1 MKMTDDELLAKI
13 KNEER
18 NSLDYFAGSLA
29 DERAENMELY
39 LGDKTRELA
48 AVEGR
53 SSVVSMDV
61 QEAVE
66 SMMPYL
72 MKVFCSGDEVVKFN
86 PVSAEDVPQAEQETD
101 YVNHVIVNQNNFF
114 LVATQWFK
122 DALINK
128 NGYVKYWWDE
138 SETVTEE
145 RYEGLTD
152 AEFQMLLAD
161 PSVEPIEHE
170 YEPLEN
176 TPEAQALIEA
186 AEEGDEQASA
196 LVAQMPM
203 LHEVKVKVH
212 NTKGRVRI
220 EPCPPEEVLV
230 SADERSLDPNS
241 VRFLEHRQWKTISE
255 LREMGYDVEDDIA
268 DDSSTLFLSTEWL
281 SRNEYAEEDI
291 GRDVGTGA
299 MRRVVYREV
308 YLMVDYDG
316 DGIAER
322 RMICLVGDKIL
333 ENETADIVPF
343 ANITPYIMPH
353 KHIGRALAD
362 YVKDIQVIKSVIMR
376 NVLDNFYASNNGR
389 WAISNKVNLD
399 DLLVSRPGGIVR
411 VEGSPGSEIMPLVQS
426 PIGNAAFPLME
437 YLDTN
442 KENRTG
448 ITRYNQGLDAN
459 SLNKTASGISQIM
472 SAAQAKQ
479 ELIARTFAETGV
491 KQLFSGIHKLI
502 LQHAKEQEMVRL
514 RNQWVP
520 VDPRQWK
527 TRTDM
532 TVSVGLGTG
541 NKQEML
547 VQIMQILQVQEKA
560 LALGIAT
567 PQNIYESCIELT
579 KNAGFKDGDKYWT
592 NPAQTPPQPKPDPEQ
607 SKIQGMVM
615 LEQMKQ
621 KAQGEQSEKEIILQA
636 QKDLQK
642 AQLDAEV
649 KRMQAE
655 LEAAKEAN
663 RLEFEK
669 WKTELVESNKI
680 VLQQMQ
686 LKQQAMSV
694 NALKEGE
701 TLTEYDENGTE
712 QPTSALTGLVEAMNN
727 NVMALMQMQDAKH
740 QQLVEVLTKPKQIIR
755 DANGRVAGVQ

>member
-13 KNEER
+13 KDEER
-18 NSLDYFAGSLA
+18 VSLDYLSGTLA

-39 LGDKTRELA
+39 LGDKTRELT

-86 PVSAEDVPQAEQETD
+86 PVSAEDVKQAEQETD
-101 YVNHVIVNQNNFF
+101 YINHVIVNQNNFF

-161 PSVEPIEHE
+161 PTVEPIEHE
-170 YEPLEN
+170 YEPEEN
-176 TPEAQALIEA
+176 TPEIAQLIEL
-186 AEEGDEQASA
+186 AEAGDEQA
-196 LVAQMPM
+196 QMIVSQLPM
-203 LHEVKVKVH
+203 LHEVKVKVT
-212 NTKGRVRI
+212 NVKGRVVI
-220 EPCPPEEVLV
+220 EPCPPEETLV
-230 SADERSLDPNS
+230 SADERSLDPNK
-241 VRFLEHRQWKTISE
+241 VRFFEHRTYKTISE
-255 LREMGYDVEDDIA
+255 LREMGYDVDEDIG
-268 DDSSTLFLSTEWL
+268 DDNELYLSTEWL
-281 SRNEYAEEDI
+281 SRQEFNEDEI
-291 GRDVGTGA
+291 GRDSAQGV
-299 MRRVVYREV
+299 MRRVVYREA
-308 YLMVDYDG
+308 YILVDFDG

-322 RMICLVGDKIL
+322 RRVCIVGSTIL
-333 ENETADIVPF
+333 DNETCDLVPF
-343 ANITPYIMPH
+343 ASITPYIMPH

-399 DLLVSRPGGIVR
+399 DLLVSRPGGVVR

-472 SAAQAKQ
+472 NAAQAKQ

-491 KQLFSGIHKLI
+491 KQLFHGVHKLI
-502 LQHAKEQEMVRL
+502 QQHGKQAEMVRL
-514 RNQWVP
+514 RNEWIP

-532 TVSVGLGTG
+532 TVAVGLGTG

-592 NPAQTPPQPKPDPEQ
+592 NPTEQQQQPQQPDPKALEAQ
-607 SKIQGMVM
+607 AKAQQAQAQMQFDTQKA
-615 LEQMKQ
+615 LADHQTKQEQMNIDAQ
-621 KAQGEQSEKEIILQA
+621 YKAQQIELQRTKQEQDFYISMQTLVAKQQEASDKQQSDMVRLME
-636 QKDLQK
+636 
-642 AQLDAEV
+642 EV
-649 KRMQAE
+649 K
-655 LEAAKEAN
+655 LENSKLLAKIYN
-663 RLEFEK
+663 DVLMPN
-669 WKTELVESNKI
+669 TEI
-680 VLQQMQ
+680 D
-686 LKQQAMSV
+686 
-694 NALKEGE
+694 G
-701 TLTEYDENGTE
+701 G
-712 QPTSALTGLVEAMNN
+712 
-727 NVMALMQMQDAKH
+727 
-740 QQLVEVLTKPKQIIR
+740 I
-755 DANGRVAGVQ
+755 

>member
-13 KNEER
+13 KDEER
-18 NSLDYFAGSLA
+18 VALDYLSGTLA

-39 LGDKTRELA
+39 LGDKTRELT

-86 PVSAEDVPQAEQETD
+86 PVSAEDVQQAEQETD
-101 YVNHVIVNQNNFF
+101 YINHVIVNQNNFF

-170 YEPLEN
+170 YEPEESN
-176 TPEAQALIEA
+176 PEIEAIIEA
-186 AEEGDEQASA
+186 AENGDEQA
-196 LVAQMPM
+196 QMIVSQLPM
-203 LHEVKVKVH
+203 LHEVKVKVT
-212 NTKGRVRI
+212 NTKGRVVI
-220 EPCPPEEVLV
+220 EPCPPEETLV
-230 SADERSLDPNS
+230 SADERSLDPNK
-241 VRFLEHRQWKTISE
+241 VRFFEHRTYKTISE
-255 LREMGYDVEDDIA
+255 LREMGFDVEDDIA
-268 DDSSTLFLSTEWL
+268 DDNELYLSTEWL
-281 SRNEYAEEDI
+281 SRLEFAEDDT
-291 GRDVGTGA
+291 GREAGTGV
-299 MRRVVYREV
+299 MRRVVYREA
-308 YLMVDYDG
+308 YILVDFDG

-322 RMICLVGDKIL
+322 RRVCIVGSTIL
-333 ENETADIVPF
+333 DNETCDLVPF

-399 DLLVSRPGGIVR
+399 DLLVSRPGGVVR

-472 SAAQAKQ
+472 NAAQAKQ

-491 KQLFSGIHKLI
+491 KQLFNGVHKLI
-502 LQHAKEQEMVRL
+502 LQHSKQPEMVRL
-514 RNQWVP
+514 RNQWIP

-532 TVSVGLGTG
+532 TVAVGLGTG

-567 PQNIYESCIELT
+567 PKNIYESCIELT
-579 KNAGFKDGDKYWT
+579 KNAGFKDGEKYWT
-592 NPAQTPPQPKPDPEQ
+592 NPSEQQQQPQQPDP
-607 SKIQGMVM
+607 KA
-615 LEQMKQ
+615 LEVQANQQQAQAQLQFDTQ
-621 KAQGEQSEKEIILQA
+621 KALADHQIKQEQVELQRTKQEQDFYIA
-636 QKDLQK
+636 MQTLAANQQAASDKLQKDMV
-642 AQLDAEV
+642 QLMEEV
-649 KRMQAE
+649 K
-655 LEAAKEAN
+655 LENSKLLAKIYN
-663 RLEFEK
+663 DNTQINGGLP
-669 WKTELVESNKI
+669 
-680 VLQQMQ
+680 
-686 LKQQAMSV
+686 
-694 NALKEGE
+694 NA
-701 TLTEYDENGTE
+701 
-712 QPTSALTGLVEAMNN
+712 
-727 NVMALMQMQDAKH
+727 
-740 QQLVEVLTKPKQIIR
+740 
-755 DANGRVAGVQ
+755 

>member
-1 MKMTDDELLAKI
+1 MKMTDDELLRKI
-13 KNEER
+13 KDEER
-18 NSLDYFAGSLA
+18 VSLDYLSGTLA

-39 LGDKTRELA
+39 LGDKTRELT

-101 YVNHVIVNQNNFF
+101 YINHVIVNQNNFF

-170 YEPLEN
+170 YEPEEN
-176 TPEAQALIEA
+176 TPEIEQLIEA
-186 AEEGDEQASA
+186 AEAGDEQAQAIVS
-196 LVAQMPM
+196 QMPM
-203 LHEVKVKVH
+203 LHEVKVKVT
-212 NTKGRVRI
+212 NTKGRVKI
-220 EPCPPEEVLV
+220 EPCPPEETLV
-230 SADERSLDPNS
+230 SADERSLDPNE
-241 VRFLEHRQWKTISE
+241 VRFFEHRTYKTISE
-255 LREMGYDVEDDIA
+255 LREMGFDVDEDIA
-268 DDSSTLFLSTEWL
+268 DDNELYLSEEWL
-281 SRNEYAEEDI
+281 SRLEFSEDDT
-291 GRDVGTGA
+291 GRDTGTGV
-299 MRRVVYREV
+299 MRRVVYREA
-308 YLMVDYDG
+308 YILVDFDG

-322 RMICLVGDKIL
+322 RRVCVVGSTIL
-333 ENETADIVPF
+333 ENETCDLVPF

-399 DLLVSRPGGIVR
+399 DLLVSRPGGVVR

-472 SAAQAKQ
+472 NAAQAKQ

-491 KQLFSGIHKLI
+491 KQLFNGVHKLI
-502 LQHAKEQEMVRL
+502 LQHSKQPEMVRL
-514 RNQWVP
+514 RNQWIP

-532 TVSVGLGTG
+532 TVAVGLGTG

-560 LALGIAT
+560 LSLGIAT
-567 PQNIYESCIELT
+567 PKNIYESCIELT
-579 KNAGFKDGDKYWT
+579 KNAGFKDGEKYWT
-592 NPAQTPPQPKPDPEQ
+592 NPSEQQQKPQQPDP
-607 SKIQGMVM
+607 KA
-615 LEQMKQ
+615 LEAQAKSQQAQAQLQFDTQ
-621 KAQGEQSEKEIILQA
+621 KALAEHQAAQEQAKTDAYFKEQQLELQRTKQEQDFYVA
-636 QKDLQK
+636 MQTLAANQQAVSDKLQTDM
-642 AQLDAEV
+642 ARLMEEV
-649 KRMQAE
+649 K
-655 LEAAKEAN
+655 LENSKLLAKIYN
-663 RLEFEK
+663 DTTSN
-669 WKTELVESNKI
+669 TEI
-680 VLQQMQ
+680 
-686 LKQQAMSV
+686 
-694 NALKEGE
+694 
-701 TLTEYDENGTE
+701 NG
-712 QPTSALTGLVEAMNN
+712 GL
-727 NVMALMQMQDAKH
+727 
-740 QQLVEVLTKPKQIIR
+740 
-755 DANGRVAGVQ
+755 